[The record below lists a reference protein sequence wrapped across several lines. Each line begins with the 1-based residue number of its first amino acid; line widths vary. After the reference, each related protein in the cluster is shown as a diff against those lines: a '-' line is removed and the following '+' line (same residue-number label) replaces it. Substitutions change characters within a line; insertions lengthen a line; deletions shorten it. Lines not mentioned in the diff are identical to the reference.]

1 MSEVVDTLV
10 IKVEGD
16 GQSAIDT
23 LNKVASSLEKI
34 SKATGGQN
42 LGDLSKKL
50 DSIEQTVNSFKTN
63 SLAALNDIVGAI
75 SNLKKL
81 NISSKIPDGI
91 KSIGQAAK
99 SIKESDI
106 SKIDQVADSLNGV
119 KEAQSSTPKVDLS
132 GVKSAA
138 ARTAK
143 ATTSD
148 KLDRKSVV

>member
-50 DSIEQTVNSFKTN
+50 DSIEQTVNNFKTN
-63 SLAALNDIVGAI
+63 SLTALNDIVGAI
-75 SNLKKL
+75 YNL
-81 NISSKIPDGI
+81 
-91 KSIGQAAK
+91 
-99 SIKESDI
+99 
-106 SKIDQVADSLNGV
+106 
-119 KEAQSSTPKVDLS
+119 
-132 GVKSAA
+132 
-138 ARTAK
+138 
-143 ATTSD
+143 
-148 KLDRKSVV
+148 